1 MRVRDL
7 MTADVACVR
16 TSDPASTA
24 AQMMWERDC
33 GSLPVIDEADRAVAI
48 VTDRDLCMAA
58 LFQDCQLRAFPVSRA
73 MSDTLYS
80 CGPDDAVSAA
90 ETTMR
95 AHKIRRLPVVDTDRK
110 LLGLLSIA
118 DIARAAELGGSGNG
132 RKKNVVGPEDLTATL
147 ADICAPRRTA
157 EASSH

>member
-1 MRVRDL
+1 MKVRDL

-24 AQMMWERDC
+24 AQSMWDRDC
-33 GSLPVIDEADRAVAI
+33 GSLPVIDDAGRAVAI

-58 LFQDCQLRAFPVSRA
+58 LFQDCQLHAFPVSSA

-90 ETTMR
+90 ENTMR
-95 AHKIRRLPVVDTDRK
+95 AHKIRRLP
-110 LLGLLSIA
+110 
-118 DIARAAELGGSGNG
+118 
-132 RKKNVVGPEDLTATL
+132 
-147 ADICAPRRTA
+147 
-157 EASSH
+157 